1 MHEIH
6 KYLES
11 LLLPTAHHDNN
22 FVQIYAEYYKLKT
35 HVSFLANWY
44 SIFY

>member
-11 LLLPTAHHDNN
+11 LLLPIAHDDNN
-22 FVQIYAEYYKLKT
+22 FVPTYAKYYKLKT
-35 HVSFLANWY
+35 HVSFLANWH